1 LIFVWNNLMDD
12 ISLKQFT
19 AMDQAT
25 NVGSYVHALEAF
37 DGIEQLQ
44 ELKVIA
50 RQRGGIAPGCSVLD
64 VGCGFGLE
72 TLRLAGLVAPDGK
85 VAGIDKS
92 DDFIAEA
99 EKRAAAAN
107 LPIDFRVGDAEAL
120 PYENA
125 SFDCVRAE
133 RLLIYLKD
141 PAQAVREMKRVA
153 KPGGRL
159 AIIEPDFSTTT
170 INLPDRSMVRRA
182 LAHEADTA
190 VALSWLPGPLL
201 GILTDL
207 SLADIRV
214 DTRVVIFPQEL
225 GATYFSGV
233 GSHAA
238 AAGVLIPDE
247 AAGWLDSIAKLKETG
262 RLFGTVGYFLFT
274 ARV

>member
-1 LIFVWNNLMDD
+1 MDD
-12 ISLKQFT
+12 ISLRQFT
-19 AMDQAT
+19 AMDQTPDVA
-25 NVGSYVHALEAF
+25 SYVHALEAF

-50 RQRGGIAPGCSVLD
+50 RQRSGIARGCRVLD

-85 VAGIDKS
+85 AAGIDKS
-92 DDFIAEA
+92 HDFIAEA
-99 EKRAAAAN
+99 EKRAAAAK
-107 LPIDFRVGDAEAL
+107 LPIEFRLGDAEAL

-170 INLPDRSMVRRA
+170 INLPDRSVVRRA
-182 LAHEADTA
+182 LAYEADTA
-190 VALSWLPGPLL
+190 VAMSWLPGPLL
-201 GILTDL
+201 GVLTEL
-207 SLADIRV
+207 SLADIRI

-225 GATYFSGV
+225 AATYFSGV
-233 GSHAA
+233 GNHAA
-238 AAGVLIPDE
+238 AAGILTPDE